1 MTKAQP
7 KAGTP
12 RSRSAI
18 ARRLP
23 GLATARSYQ
32 PAWLAGDLVAGLV
45 LTAVLVPVGMGYAEA
60 SGLPAI
66 YGLYATMIPLVAYA
80 IFGPSRILV
89 LGPDSSLAAL
99 IAATILP
106 LAGGDTATAVA
117 LAGGLAVVAG
127 LMSLGAGLA
136 KLGFITD
143 LLSTPIRYG
152 YLNGIALTVLVG
164 QLPKLF
170 GFSTDADG
178 LVDEVR
184 AFVQGVADGLTNPV
198 DLAIGTI
205 SILIILGCKRLLPKV
220 PGVLIAVVATTVFV
234 AVTGAVSTWSV
245 ATVGPLP
252 QGLPHPALPAL
263 PLGDLVVM
271 ITGGAAIALVSMA
284 DTSVL
289 SRILAGRAGTRP
301 DPDQE
306 LVALGVA
313 NIATGFVQGFPI
325 SSSGSRTPVAEQ
337 AGART
342 QLTGVVGAGAIAIML
357 VFVPGI
363 TTNLPTAALAAVVI
377 TACLSLVE
385 VRGLVRLWRIRPS
398 EFLISMICFL
408 GVAVIG
414 VVPGIFFSVGVA
426 ILAFLWRAW
435 RPYSAVLG
443 RVEGM
448 KGYHD
453 TDRHPEARQIPGL
466 ILFRWDA
473 PLFFANA
480 EMFRTA
486 VEEAMAEST
495 TPVRWLVVAAEPVT
509 DIDTTAADVVDT
521 LQAELERAGVEF
533 VFAELKGPVKDSL
546 RRYGL
551 FDRIGELRFYPT
563 VGAAVDA
570 YLEETGVEFDDWEER
585 ASGEDRR

>member
-1 MTKAQP
+1 M
-7 KAGTP
+7 
-12 RSRSAI
+12 
-18 ARRLP
+18 
-23 GLATARSYQ
+23 
-32 PAWLAGDLVAGLV
+32 

-205 SILIILGCKRLLPKV
+205 SIVVILGFKRFLPKV

-301 DPDQE
+301 DPNQE
-306 LVALGVA
+306 LVALGAA

-342 QLTGVVGAGAIAIML
+342 QLTGIVGAAAIAVML

-453 TDRHPEARQIPGL
+453 TDRHPEAQQVPGL

-486 VEEAMAEST
+486 VEAAMAEST

-509 DIDTTAADVVDT
+509 DIDTTAADVVDA

-533 VFAELKGPVKDSL
+533 AFAELKGPVKDSL

-551 FDRIGELRFYPT
+551 FDRIDERRFYPT

-585 ASGEDRR
+585 ASVDDRR